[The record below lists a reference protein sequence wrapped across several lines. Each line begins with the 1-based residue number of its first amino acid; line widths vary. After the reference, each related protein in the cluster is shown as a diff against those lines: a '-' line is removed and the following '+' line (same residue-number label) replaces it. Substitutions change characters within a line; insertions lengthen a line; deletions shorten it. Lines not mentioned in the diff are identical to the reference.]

1 MPRQKQRPM
10 LTAEQQKLVDENLG
24 LAYKFSRKYRPPAY
38 GISQDEWVAE
48 CLYRLVIAAAGYK
61 PELGFQFSTYAFHS
75 FRHGMW
81 RLGSMQKRNLEVK
94 SLSETECYIPG
105 PSIDMDRGRY
115 ARAQL
120 ETLLPLLDDR
130 GASILRQRMA
140 GMTLAALA
148 EHHHI
153 SKERVRQI
161 QDNAIRE
168 LNQHCQKHGIEYAG

>member
-1 MPRQKQRPM
+1 MPREKQRPM
-10 LTAEQQKLVDENLG
+10 LTAEQQNLVDDNLA

-61 PELGFQFSTYAFHS
+61 PELGFRFSTYAFHS

-81 RLGSMQKRNLEVK
+81 RLGAMQKRNNQVN
-94 SLSETECYIPG
+94 SLTETEGYIPG

-120 ETLLPLLDDR
+120 ETLLPLLDER
-130 GASILRQRMA
+130 GASVLRQRMA

-148 EHHHI
+148 EHFKI
-153 SKERVRQI
+153 SKERVRQVQASAI
-161 QDNAIRE
+161 QQ
-168 LNQHCQKHGIEYAG
+168 LNQHIRKNGIQYAG

>member
-1 MPRQKQRPM
+1 MTRQKQRPM
-10 LTAEQQKLVDENLG
+10 LTAEQQRLVDENLG

-38 GISQDEWVAE
+38 GITQDEWEAE

-61 PELGFQFSTYAFHS
+61 PELGFKFSTYAFHS

-81 RLGSMQKRNLEVK
+81 RLGAMQKRNNEVN
-94 SLSETECYIPG
+94 SLTEIECLIPA
-105 PSIDMDRGRY
+105 PSIDMDRGRH

-120 ETLLPLLDDR
+120 ENLLPLLDER

-148 EHHHI
+148 EHFKI
-153 SKERVRQI
+153 CKERVRQI

-168 LNQHCQKHGIEYAG
+168 LNQHCKKHGIEYAG